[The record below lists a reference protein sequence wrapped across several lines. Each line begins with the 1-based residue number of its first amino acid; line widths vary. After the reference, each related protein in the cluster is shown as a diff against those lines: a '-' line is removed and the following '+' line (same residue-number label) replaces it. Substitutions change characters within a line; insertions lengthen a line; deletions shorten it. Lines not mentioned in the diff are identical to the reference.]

1 MKYPTNRL
9 WAGVLK
15 MVCALVLGA
24 AATTGFAAETPMSL
38 EGGTMVTA
46 DQAKKLVDA
55 GAPIIDA
62 RVANEYAEAH
72 IKGAKSVP
80 YKERSGK
87 VANFDPKDD
96 RFDVAKLPADKAAPV
111 IFYCNGATCWKGYKA
126 AKTAVGA
133 GYTKVQWLRGGI
145 PEWKAKGYPVE

>member
-1 MKYPTNRL
+1 MNYPTNRL
-9 WAGVLK
+9 LAGVLK

-24 AATTGFAAETPMSL
+24 AATTGFATETPMSL

-96 RFDVAKLPADKAAPV
+96 RFDVAKLPADKAA
-111 IFYCNGATCWKGYKA
+111 
-126 AKTAVGA
+126 KTAVGA